1 MQVNL
6 DVRDVGK
13 FSYCIADSL
22 LEYERGAYHEEGN
35 GWKRGEDVLTRAWLV
50 RLIRGYFRYNF
61 KYVFLK
67 LLVRNCSI

>member
-35 GWKRGEDVLTRAWLV
+35 GWKRGEDVLTQA
-50 RLIRGYFRYNF
+50 
-61 KYVFLK
+61 
-67 LLVRNCSI
+67 